1 MAWFLQNNYL
11 LFLLYH
17 NQCLCRTS
25 TRPLLFGLLFFLP
38 GNSLLAQEIITSTGN
53 YIDFSGSGFAAVPAI
68 YPPPSTNNEL
78 TFESWV
84 YIDNLPQD
92 SDWDILYYLTDGW
105 GVYLQQNGK
114 LGFRYRVASAG
125 NWPNLESNTALSTA
139 EWYHIAVT
147 YSKSGGA
154 MKIFINGVAR
164 GFLRIF
170 E

>member
-1 MAWFLQNNYL
+1 MPMQKFYAA
-11 LFLLYH
+11 
-17 NQCLCRTS
+17 
-25 TRPLLFGLLFFLP
+25 LLFGLLFFLP
-38 GNSLLAQEIITSTGN
+38 GNSLLAQETITSTGN
-53 YIDFSGSGFAAVPAI
+53 YVDFSGSGFAAVPAI

-125 NWPNLESNTALSTA
+125 NWPNLDSNTTLSTA

-147 YSKSGGA
+147 YS
-154 MKIFINGVAR
+154 
-164 GFLRIF
+164 
-170 E
+170 